1 MGAQSP
7 SGWHG
12 PTLAPR
18 DRWLDGSSQLQTDG
32 RRQKAL
38 NGSVASMQSPGRGN
52 GLVDRTE
59 DHAKNRP
66 EGPMKSTKGVGEC
79 PRVLGDGCRYPG
91 MGQLEQQGGQRPGKL
106 RPRDQRAKSL
116 QLIAINGVVRLANAQ
131 RTISKPSVTL
141 MSPNCSPKSKF
152 RPWLCT
158 GAAMSD
164 SPSRRA
170 AAWPPESPAPALSRS
185 KAGIIF
191 RWNTSLPPGSFLAR
205 RRRERNE
212 RRSHP
217 GRRRGG
223 LFPLTGL
230 DADRAG

>member
-18 DRWLDGSSQLQTDG
+18 DRWLDRSSQLQTDG

-59 DHAKNRP
+59 DHAKNHP
-66 EGPMKSTKGVGEC
+66 ESPMKSTKGVGEC

-141 MSPNCSPKSKF
+141 MSPNCSP
-152 RPWLCT
+152 
-158 GAAMSD
+158 
-164 SPSRRA
+164 
-170 AAWPPESPAPALSRS
+170 ESPAPALSRS